1 MATEVIIDRTKICA
15 EAPSLAR
22 RVSWGAIFAGLF
34 VTIVI
39 QLLFTLLGL
48 AVGMMSLESMRNQ
61 SSGHKLAM
69 GAGIWLLVTGLISI
83 WIGSCIAGRL
93 CGGPLRSDGLIHGI
107 VSWSVSTCAT
117 MFLLATTAGAFLGGT
132 GALLNGAIAVGGAAT
147 GNDASLASLQDSFPQ
162 ATIKLSPTGRG
173 EAPQNDQ
180 SAQSSGAQTPTQ
192 NQTNQQTQ
200 TGGASSQPA
209 TSSVAQ
215 GALWGCIALVL
226 GLLMA
231 AWGGWTGTASLPLM
245 DTVAT
250 ATGPMRVEART

>member
-1 MATEVIIDRTKICA
+1 MATEVIIDSTKIPA
-15 EAPSLAR
+15 SAPSLAR

-48 AVGMMSLESMRNQ
+48 AVGMVSMESMRDQ
-61 SSGHKLAM
+61 GSGHKLAL

-83 WIGSCIAGRL
+83 WAGSCVAGRL

-117 MFLLATTAGAFLGGT
+117 MFLLATTAGALLGGA

-147 GNDASLASLQDSFPQ
+147 GNDANLASIQESFPQ
-162 ATIKLSPTGRG
+162 VSANLAPTGRTPDSQAG
-173 EAPQNDQ
+173 AQPGQSVQQNQNDQ
-180 SAQSSGAQTPTQ
+180 
-192 NQTNQQTQ
+192 QQ
-200 TGGASSQPA
+200 GNASS
-209 TSSVAQ
+209 SSSSESANRAVAQ

-231 AWGGWTGTASLPLM
+231 AWGGWTGTASLPM
-245 DTVAT
+245 VDPVT
-250 ATGPMRVEART
+250 ATRPAAPRVS